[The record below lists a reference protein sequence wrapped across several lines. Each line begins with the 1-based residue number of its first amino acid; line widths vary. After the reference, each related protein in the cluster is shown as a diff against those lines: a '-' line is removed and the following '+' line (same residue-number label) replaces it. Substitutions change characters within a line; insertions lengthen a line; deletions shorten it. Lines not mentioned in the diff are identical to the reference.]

1 MQEIMTYG
9 FEYLIQSLLAGMF
22 LVMPFYQLSKLEK

>member
-1 MQEIMTYG
+1 MQALMTYG
-9 FEYLIQSLLAGMF
+9 FEFLIHSLIAGMF